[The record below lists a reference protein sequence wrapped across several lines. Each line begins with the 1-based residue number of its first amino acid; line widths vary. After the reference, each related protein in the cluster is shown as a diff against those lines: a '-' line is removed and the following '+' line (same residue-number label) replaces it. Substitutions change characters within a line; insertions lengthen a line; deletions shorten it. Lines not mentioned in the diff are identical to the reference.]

1 MTRQLYVHLP
11 FAMVGS
17 ELPFLLQQGLRPE
30 FGFNGDLLDRLLPEE
45 LYSAAA
51 SLETAGVDCTIHAPF
66 MDLNPGSTERLL
78 REATARRFAQVM
90 DVADILR
97 PRVMVFHPGYDR
109 WRYGDNQLAWL
120 TNSLES
126 WKPVLERAENIDC
139 TIAVENIFEEEPSTL
154 RALLEAAGSKR
165 LRHCFDV
172 GHWNMFGTIVMEAW
186 FAEMGEY
193 LAEVHLHDNQGDRD
207 AHLPPGDGGIDFSLL
222 FSLLERHAPDAVWTL
237 EAHTR
242 EKVARSLAFFGSRG
256 HLNPLT

>member
-1 MTRQLYVHLP
+1 MSRQLYVHLP
-11 FAMVGS
+11 FAMVES
-17 ELPFLLQQGLRPE
+17 ELPFLLGQGLRPE

-51 SLETAGVDCTIHAPF
+51 ALQAADTDCTIHAPF

-78 REATARRFAQVM
+78 REATSRRFNQVM
-90 DVADILR
+90 DAADILR

-126 WKPVLERAENIDC
+126 WKPVLERADKIGC

-154 RALLEAAGSKR
+154 KALIESVGSSNF
-165 LRHCFDV
+165 RHCFDV
-172 GHWNMFGTIVMEAW
+172 GHWNMFKRVGMEEW
-186 FAEMGEY
+186 FAEMGDY
-193 LAEVHLHDNQGDRD
+193 VSEVHLHDNSGDRD
-207 AHLPPGDGGIDFSLL
+207 AHLPPGDGRIDFPLL
-222 FSLLERHAPDAVWTL
+222 FSLLERYAPKAVWTL

-242 EKVARSLAFFGSRG
+242 PKVARSLTFFGSRV
-256 HLNPLT
+256 HSSPLA